1 MRAYFVEGASA
12 EAVARRFGYTRA
24 TVETLVRDDRAGRL
38 ALFAS
43 SRPGPRA
50 QPKKD
55 RARALVVALRSEGRS
70 LEQIGRALE
79 AAGAG
84 LSRTAIWEILAEAG
98 MSRLPAAE
106 QAAAPVAPKTR
117 RLRDEDWPRIG
128 TIQSEH
134 AGLFLLVPELVEP
147 RPAGSGRRGRL
158 PGDQPA
164 SGGQLAAGAAGAQAL

>member
-1 MRAYFVEGASA
+1 MAARPGAERFTAPGEPNQRRYEALRAYYVEGASA
-12 EAVARRFGYTRA
+12 QAVAERFGYTRA
-24 TVETLVRDDRAGRL
+24 SVETLVRDHRAGRL

-70 LEQIGRALE
+70 LAEIGRALD

-98 MSRLPAAE
+98 LGRL
-106 QAAAPVAPKTR
+106 QAANEEAV
-117 RLRDEDWPRIG
+117 
-128 TIQSEH
+128 
-134 AGLFLLVPELVEP
+134 
-147 RPAGSGRRGRL
+147 
-158 PGDQPA
+158 
-164 SGGQLAAGAAGAQAL
+164 